1 MGVYHSNLFF
11 VILLLLKTDALA
23 VFSCTHRLLKVNGNS
38 IKPSGAIINLSGE
51 ILNLVPGFPIKVENL
66 PRKVNNS
73 PKAPLELIMAPFNFN
88 N

>member
-1 MGVYHSNLFF
+1 MGGCLSNLFF
-11 VILLLLKTDALA
+11 VILLLLKTRALA
-23 VFSCTHRLLKVNGNS
+23 VFSCMGRLLKLNGEI